1 MYTQDNLQRD
11 FLADSKK
18 AASRNLRGL
27 AITAGPPG
35 PPCPTVALL
44 RDTVEDEEA
53 QTRLVLILCTERDL
67 LVCFLGSSGAGGTRL
82 PAGQEWGLTLSEVT
96 RQFSDLWVVEGVP
109 EGCTLEGLSLH
120 LPWG

>member
-1 MYTQDNLQRD
+1 MCIHKIIFQRD

-18 AASRNLRGL
+18 AASRNLRRL

-67 LVCFLGSSGAGGTRL
+67 LVHFLGVPGQLWSRRNQIASRARMGADS
-82 PAGQEWGLTLSEVT
+82 Q
-96 RQFSDLWVVEGVP
+96 
-109 EGCTLEGLSLH
+109 
-120 LPWG
+120 